1 MVYRDGE
8 LITPEPIKT
17 GTYSEPVEAGMEHE
31 YCVRVVHAGAL
42 DSTYYAMSCPECIDF
57 VATLPCDAPEGLYG
71 VQATEGGQT
80 GVSLVWPYSE
90 PVAEWLYYDDGVNQ
104 DGIGGPATFMWG
116 IMFPSASIGAYD
128 GQYITKVALFDF
140 AQSTGD
146 INIYYGGTSSPGTLV
161 HTQAYTGAGSQSFV
175 EFDLTSALPIDAT
188 QNIWVIFTT
197 TQGANYPASCCAN
210 TGDPNGRWISLDG
223 ATWEDVTAYG
233 LSNTW
238 MIRAFVSNNSKGEV
252 SELAPITDYEYTTGV
267 GEFKAYGSARGR
279 SLDHYNIYRGTSA
292 NNFELIGESNE
303 GKYFDAVSTGT
314 YYYQVTA
321 VYKANGEECES
332 EPASAYD
339 NPNNN
344 YVVVDVVSI
353 DENGVNGMMIY
364 PNPTNGKLN
373 ITAEYMTRISI
384 TNTLGQTIYDQEVDS
399 DNQVIDMTQ
408 YEAGVYMVRI
418 TTENGVAVE
427 RVTVVK

>member
-1 MVYRDGE
+1 
-8 LITPEPIKT
+8 
-17 GTYSEPVEAGMEHE
+17 
-31 YCVRVVHAGAL
+31 
-42 DSTYYAMSCPECIDF
+42 MSCPECIDF

-80 GVSLVWPYSE
+80 GVSLVWPYSS
-90 PVAEWLYYDDGVNQ
+90 PMSEWLYYDNGVNE
-104 DGIGGPATFMWG
+104 DAIGGPASFTWG
-116 IMFPSASIGAYD
+116 IMFPSAAIGGYD
-128 GQYITKVALFDF
+128 GTMLTKVAMFDY
-140 AQSTGD
+140 AVSTGD
-146 INIYYGGTSSPGTLV
+146 ILIYYGGSSAPATLV
-161 HTQAYTGAGSQSFV
+161 HSQSYTTSGLGQFV
-175 EFDLTSALPIDAT
+175 EFELTAALPIDIT
-188 QNIWVIFTT
+188 QNLWVAFST
-197 TQGANYPASCCAN
+197 TQGANYPAAVCSD
-210 TGDPNGRWISLDG
+210 TGDPNGRWITLDG
-223 ATWEDVTAYG
+223 TTWEDVTAYG
-233 LSNTW
+233 LYDTW
-238 MIRAFVSNNSKGEV
+238 MIRAYVTNEAKGEI
-252 SELAPITDYEYTTGV
+252 SSLAPITDYEYTVGT
-267 GEFKAYGSARGR
+267 GEFKANGAAKGR

-373 ITAEYMTRISI
+373 ITAEYMTRINI
-384 TNTLGQTIYDQEVDS
+384 TNALGQTIYDQEVDS
-399 DNQVIDMTQ
+399 DNQIIDMTQ